1 MADQPTGAVTML
13 FTDIEGSTR
22 LLDRLGADRYAAAL
36 DLHRQ
41 LLREAFAR
49 HGGYEVDYEG
59 DAFFVAFASANAAVS
74 AAAEAQEALS
84 AAQWPEEGE
93 IRVRIGLHTGEPV
106 ATPPKYVG
114 LDVHKA
120 ARVMAAGHGG
130 QVLLSEATRRLVD
143 AEVLPLGEHR
153 LKDLLQP
160 EPLYQLVVP
169 GLRSEFPALKSLGNR
184 PTNLP
189 LQTSPLIGRE
199 HETAQVIGLLRKSD
213 MRLLTLTGPGGTGK
227 TRLMLHVAAE
237 LSDEFASGVFLVALA
252 AIREPA
258 RVIPAIAQAL
268 ALRELPGEE
277 LFETLASY
285 LEQKHM
291 LLVLDNFEQVMDA
304 AVDVAALLDRCEA
317 IKVLVTSRERL
328 RLRTETVYEVPA
340 LTVPD
345 RAADAKAVLAN
356 EAGAL
361 FVARATAAAASFAL
375 SRENAP
381 VIAAICE
388 RLEGLPLAIELAAAR
403 MVSLTPEALLRRLE
417 QRLSVLTTGPRDVDS
432 RQRTLRKTIDWSYD
446 LLTEGERS
454 FFAEL
459 GIFSGGGRLEA
470 VEAICAEGSS
480 DGLDLLDSLVAK
492 SLVVQSS
499 DVDGEPR
506 FGMLDT
512 LREYALERLGER
524 RDRFARS
531 HARYYGSKVAAVR
544 EELESWDLPRA
555 AELLDADEA
564 NIRAAFDH
572 LIAARDGDAALR
584 LANSL
589 LLYWYIRGRPSEA
602 IAQLRV
608 ALAQGA
614 RDGRQRVRALN
625 NVALAMAMGRAD
637 SREIATA
644 ADEAEK
650 AAFELADECEVAFA
664 LNNRALAEAFV
675 NAHAALELLE
685 EASMR
690 AERANAPWVASMALL
705 NLGWVQLLVGDRES
719 ARETLIQVQDVCA
732 ARRINP
738 PMYAMAAENLGMLA
752 LEEQRYADAIGHFEQ
767 SIVFAR
773 EIGLVEIVAASLE
786 GLVATLVRQQRHEDA
801 ALIAGA
807 ADRARSANEVTRLQ
821 EYEHQIAEQSRA
833 TLRAALGDER
843 FHKLRLTGSHLTI
856 EESITRARATEPLP

>member
-1 MADQPTGAVTML
+1 ML

-41 LLREAFAR
+41 LLREAFAG

-59 DAFFVAFASANAAVS
+59 DAFFVAFASASEAVA
-74 AAAEAQEALS
+74 AAAEVQEGLS

-143 AEVLPLGEHR
+143 VEVLPLGEHR

-199 HETAQVIGLLRKSD
+199 QEMAQVTGLLRKPD

-227 TRLMLHVAAE
+227 TRLMLQVGDE

-277 LFETLASY
+277 LFETLAAY

-328 RLRTETVYEVPA
+328 RLRPERVYEVPA

-345 RAADAKAVLAN
+345 RAAGANGVLAN

-361 FVARATAAAASFAL
+361 FVARATAANASFAL
-375 SRENAP
+375 NRENAP

-459 GIFSGGGRLEA
+459 GTFSGGGRLEA

-499 DVDGEPR
+499 DIDGEPR

-524 RDRFARS
+524 REWFARS

-555 AELLDADEA
+555 AELLDSDEA

-572 LIAARDGDAALR
+572 LITARDGDAALR

-614 RDGRQRVRALN
+614 RDGWQRVRALN
-625 NVALAMAMGRAD
+625 NIALAMAMGRAD

-644 ADEAEK
+644 AAEAET

-685 EASMR
+685 DASMR
-690 AERANAPWVASMALL
+690 AERAKAPWVASMALL
-705 NLGWVQLLVGDRES
+705 NLGWVRLLVGDRES
-719 ARETLIQVQDVCA
+719 ARETLVQVQDVCA
-732 ARRINP
+732 AGRINP

-752 LEEQRYADAIGHFEQ
+752 LEEQRYADAIEHFEQ

-821 EYEHQIAEQSRA
+821 EYEHQIAEQSRE

-843 FHKLRLTGSHLTI
+843 FHKLRVTGSHLTI
-856 EESITRARATEPLP
+856 EESITRARATEPVS